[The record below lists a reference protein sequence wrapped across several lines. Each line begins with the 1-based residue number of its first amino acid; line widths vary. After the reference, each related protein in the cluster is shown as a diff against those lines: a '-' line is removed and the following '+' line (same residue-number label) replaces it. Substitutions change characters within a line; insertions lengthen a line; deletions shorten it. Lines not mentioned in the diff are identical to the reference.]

1 MPFPPNYLKLE
12 ESGYRSIRMEICPDC
27 HESIEIYTTPAGREL
42 AFNPMHML
50 TDKCLPHWG
59 TCKPRFKG
67 KDGQDTLAING
78 YYKSG
83 ESVCFQCKERVHL
96 YTGDDGTQV
105 AVNPNVSG
113 SWEEV
118 LHNCKVVQYR
128 TNPPEASRQEDS
140 SEASSEYQQ
149 ELEDA
154 VAPQKVDVSAIK
166 MYAVNDPNHQ
176 LIAVGYEPVDGILRC
191 RWAKGEGFHRGVP
204 EDLYDKLRRVPYA
217 YRQYAQTVKGK
228 FPYTRIGSGRES

>member
-12 ESGYRSIRMEICPDC
+12 EAGYRSIRMEVCPDC

-50 TDKCLPHWG
+50 TDKCLPHWD

-83 ESVCFQCKERVHL
+83 ESVCFQCKEMVHL
-96 YTGDDGTQV
+96 YTGPDGTQV
-105 AVNPNVSG
+105 AVNPNASG

-128 TNPPEASRQEDS
+128 TNPPVALRQEDS
-140 SEASSEYQQ
+140 SEASSEHQQ

-154 VAPQKVDVSAIK
+154 LAPQQVDVSAIK

-191 RWAKGEGFHRGVP
+191 RFRKATYDYRGVP
-204 EDLYDKLRRVPYA
+204 EDKFESIKRVPWA
-217 YRQYAQTVKGK
+217 YSYFCKTVKGK
-228 FPYTRIGSGRES
+228 FPCVKVT